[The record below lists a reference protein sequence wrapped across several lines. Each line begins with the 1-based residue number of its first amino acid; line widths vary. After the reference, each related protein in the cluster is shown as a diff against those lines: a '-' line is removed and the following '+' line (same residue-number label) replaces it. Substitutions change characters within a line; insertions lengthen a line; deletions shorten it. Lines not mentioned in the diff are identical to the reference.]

1 MPGECSVS
9 FLKKLFGGQAGRSDS
24 DGIYV
29 YIRSNATGEVI
40 RVRLHRYNDLTAS
53 DDFTSYHV
61 NKTIMGAKS
70 FDRIEA
76 EFEFDKNR
84 RLVSGNITGGTL
96 VDEDA
101 YETYLAQ
108 KAVE

>member
-1 MPGECSVS
+1 MS
-9 FLKKLFGGQAGRSDS
+9 FLKKLFGGQSGHGDT
-24 DGIYV
+24 DGIYL
-29 YIRSNATGEVI
+29 YIRSNRTGEVI
-40 RVRLHRYNDLTAS
+40 RVRLHKYNDLTAS

-61 NKTIMGAKS
+61 NKTIIGEKS

-84 RLVSGNITGGTL
+84 RLANSNITGGTL

-101 YETYLAQ
+101 YDAYLAQ
-108 KAVE
+108 KQVSSS